1 MTITPDQLRDAAKTL
16 SAAGLDE
23 PMREAR
29 VLANNAPDAQTF
41 ESYVHRRAQREPTA
55 YILGRK
61 EFWSLEF
68 EVTPAVLIP
77 RPDSETLV
85 EAALAEL
92 DDHPPRRILDM
103 GSGSGALL
111 LALLSEWKVTTGV
124 GIDASVEAIA
134 VARRNAKKLHM
145 EHRATFE
152 LGDFAKPPAERFDL
166 VVSNPPYIADAELM
180 TLEAD
185 VRDYEPRL
193 ALAAGVDGLDAIKV
207 IAHVLPQVLAP
218 NAPAFIEIGH
228 AQGDVATLTLRKAGL
243 RVERVI
249 KDLAGCDRVI
259 VARVPQ

>member
-1 MTITPDQLRDAAKTL
+1 MIITPDQLRDAANKL

-29 VLANNAPDAQTF
+29 VLANNAPDAATF

-61 EFWSLEF
+61 EFWSLDL

-77 RPDSETLV
+77 RPETETLV
-85 EAALAEL
+85 EAALGEL
-92 DDHPPRRILDM
+92 ALHPPRRILDL
-103 GSGSGALL
+103 GSGSGAIL
-111 LALLSEWKVTTGV
+111 LALLSEWKVTTGL

-134 VARRNAKKLHM
+134 VARRNAKTLHM

-180 TLEAD
+180 TLEPD

-193 ALAAGVDGLDAIKV
+193 ALAAGVDGLDAIKT
-207 IAHVLPQVLAP
+207 IAHVLSQVLAP
-218 NAPAFIEIGH
+218 NAPVFIEIGH
-228 AQGDVATLTLRKAGL
+228 TQGDVAALTLRAAGL
-243 RVERVI
+243 TVERVI

>member
-1 MTITPDQLRDAAKTL
+1 MTITPDQLRDAANKL

-29 VLANNAPDAQTF
+29 VLANNAPDAATF
-41 ESYVHRRAQREPTA
+41 ESYVHRRAQREPAA

-77 RPDSETLV
+77 RPETETLV
-85 EAALAEL
+85 EAALGEL
-92 DDHPPRRILDM
+92 ANHPPRRILDL
-103 GSGSGALL
+103 GSGSGAIL

-124 GIDASVEAIA
+124 GLDASVEAIA
-134 VARRNAKKLHM
+134 IARRNAQKLHM
-145 EHRATFE
+145 EHRAAFE
-152 LGDFAKPPAERFDL
+152 LGDFARPPAERFDL
-166 VVSNPPYIADAELM
+166 VVSNPPYVADAELM
-180 TLEAD
+180 TLDPD

-193 ALAAGVDGLDAIKV
+193 ALAAGIDGLDAV
-207 IAHVLPQVLAP
+207 RTIAHVLPQLLNP
-218 NAPAFIEIGH
+218 GAPAFIEIGH
-228 AQGDVATLTLRKAGL
+228 AHGEVARLTLTAAGL
-243 RVERVI
+243 RVERIV